1 VALCESFVK
10 LCVTIKFEFLLF
22 LHGLPRFVKFQF
34 KRMKIL
40 HYTVLFVSVIIFWNN
55 TTSAQDA
62 KPKYDVFSFQQQ
74 ITLPGTTTQIY
85 DAMTGDIS
93 GWWDHSFSEKP
104 YKLYIDAI
112 PGGGFYE
119 IFNAGGDGA
128 KHATVI
134 LSDRGKILRYD
145 GPLGLSGKAIQMVTT
160 YEYFEKGADSTTVKV
175 SVHGAGEVEEGMPAK
190 IESVWHH
197 FLFERL
203 KPYVEAAKR

>member
-1 VALCESFVK
+1 MK
-10 LCVTIKFEFLLF
+10 
-22 LHGLPRFVKFQF
+22 
-34 KRMKIL
+34 KIL
-40 HYTVLFVSVIIFWNN
+40 STIMFLSLILLISSPS
-55 TTSAQDA
+55 SAQEN
-62 KPKYDVFSFQQQ
+62 KPKYDVFSFEQQ

-119 IFNAGGDGA
+119 IFNAGGDGV

-134 LSDRGKILRYD
+134 YSDRGKILRFD

-160 YEYFEKGADSTTVKV
+160 YEFSAAGADSTTLKL
-175 SVHGAGEVEEGMPAK
+175 SVHGSGEINEGMPAI

-197 FLFERL
+197 FLFERF
-203 KPYVEAAKR
+203 KPYIEAGDYKK